1 MPFGFS
7 PRLLAFRDMLD
18 LINKSKPMQ
27 TFENSEHENSSSFQ
41 QWISGQDGCK
51 HFLRSWIAQSER
63 AVLVYLHGI
72 EGHSLW
78 IGETAAFLQQ
88 QGISVHAMDRR
99 GSGMSKESRGDL
111 TDYKL
116 LMDDC
121 ETVLQS
127 LHAKSRKAPLFL
139 MANCWGAKVA
149 ALLCSRNHKISS
161 MLSGLILSSPAITVK
176 VDLPLS
182 KKVLI
187 ALRFFTRNLTPIEIP
202 LNPEDFTDNPH
213 YLDFIRRDELRLME
227 ATSRFF
233 VNSQIL
239 TFLSSRSASQIDIP
253 TLIVQAGTDS
263 IVEHEGVKK
272 WFNRLSSAD
281 KELRIFEGIYHSLDF
296 HDAPTEYRN
305 VLLNWLNRQISNDA
319 NGSPRPLSGGQG
331 QP

>member
-1 MPFGFS
+1 
-7 PRLLAFRDMLD
+7 MLD

-27 TFENSEHENSSSFQ
+27 TFDSPEQSNNASIQ

-51 HFLRSWIAQSER
+51 HFLRSWVTKQER

-78 IGETAAFLQQ
+78 IGETAQFLQQ

-99 GSGMSKESRGDL
+99 GSGMSKETRGDL
-111 TDYKL
+111 TDYKQL
-116 LMDDC
+116 IDDC

-127 LHAKSRKAPLFL
+127 LHSKSRKAPLFL

-149 ALLCSRNHKISS
+149 AVLCARNQKIAH
-161 MLSGLILSSPAITVK
+161 MLAGLILSSPAITVK
-176 VDLPLS
+176 VDLPFS

-187 ALRFFTRNLTPIEIP
+187 AMRFFTGNLSPIEIP
-202 LNPEDFTDNPH
+202 LNPEDFTDNPI
-213 YLDFIRRDELRLME
+213 YLEFIRNDQLRLKE

-239 TFLSSRSASQIDIP
+239 TMLSAKAANKIELP

-263 IVEHEGVKK
+263 IVEQRGVQN
-272 WFNRLSSAD
+272 WFERLASND
-281 KELRIFEGIYHSLDF
+281 KEIKVFDGIYHSLDF
-296 HDAPTEYRN
+296 HDEPHEYRRT
-305 VLLNWLNRQISNDA
+305 LLDWLNRQIENEQTGKSKL
-319 NGSPRPLSGGQG
+319 LSGGDK
-331 QP
+331 